1 MARRPRTPVDGHLTE
16 HSTGIEHIA
25 ELIRHTV
32 PPLHPAGT
40 PFIAGSLGVAAVG
53 YRRKWIRVPA
63 LLTAAACAGFF
74 RHPPRVP
81 PTGTG
86 IAVAPADGEVTLV
99 DEHVPPRE
107 LGLGERPLPR
117 VSIFLSVFDAHVQR
131 APLSGTVDSVVH
143 TDGAFL
149 SADLPEASDRNERT
163 TVRLATEH
171 GPVGVVQIA
180 GLVARRIRTDCAPG
194 DTLELGETYGI
205 IRFGS
210 RVDTYF
216 PAGTELTVH
225 SGQRAVA
232 AETVIAR
239 LP

>member
-1 MARRPRTPVDGHLTE
+1 MARRPHTPVDGQLTE
-16 HSTGIEHIA
+16 HSSGLGHVT

-40 PFIAGSLGVAAVG
+40 PFIAGSLAVAAVG
-53 YRRKWIRVPA
+53 FRKGWIRVPA
-63 LLTAAACAGFF
+63 LVTAAACAGFF
-74 RHPPRVP
+74 RHPPRVT
-81 PTGTG
+81 PTDEGV
-86 IAVAPADGEVTLV
+86 AVAAADGEVTLV
-99 DEHVPPRE
+99 DTHVPPAE
-107 LGLGERPLPR
+107 LGLGDQPLPR

-131 APLSGTVDSVVH
+131 APIAGVVDSVVH
-143 TDGAFL
+143 TAGKFL
-149 SADLPEASDRNERT
+149 SADLPEASDANERT
-163 TVRLATEH
+163 TVRLATEY

-216 PAGTELTVH
+216 PAGTELTVYP
-225 SGQRAVA
+225 GQRAVA